1 MDVMRGLQ
9 GLGPAAA
16 IPASLGIL
24 AQSFEEGSMRRT
36 VAFATFSS
44 GAPIGA
50 AIGNVVS
57 SLLTQYTR
65 YVLLSLVSINNLL
78 CAALIHFTLTLVQ
91 YPTAHRGNP
100 HSTSKLASRD

>member
-1 MDVMRGLQ
+1 MCIWSIACGFAPSQIALDIMRGLQ

-24 AQSFEEGSMRRT
+24 AQSFEPGSKRRT

-50 AIGNVVS
+50 ALGNVVNS
-57 SLLTQYTR
+57 VLTQYSKC
-65 YVLLSLVSINNLL
+65 VQVSTMS
-78 CAALIHFTLTLVQ
+78 CFM
-91 YPTAHRGNP
+91 
-100 HSTSKLASRD
+100 SASF